1 MENDKEIIEE
11 KDNELPPSE
20 NEEKKDDVQALFNDY
35 VMKLP
40 ESEKDQEKV
49 ILEPNKPAY
58 WSQRIAAGLIDICLL
73 FLACWGLFELFVMS
87 PMGDGLREERN
98 AMQEV
103 IDYYKLQPLVA
114 DSSETVGYKLYFDE
128 EGYDKVEYQDYLV
141 YTDPDNNKEYKVVDY
156 PESTEAALTA
166 YKNAVAENTKYQ
178 NAVFN
183 YRIKNFGLVFFAGAI
198 SEVVFIVVV
207 PLLNKDRATI
217 GKLAAGLKVINVK
230 YQVEARWYQM
240 VGRFLWTLSIESA
253 LPVLFLPSIGSFTSL
268 MFTVTLVPVIL
279 FLITLTNKD
288 RRTLHDFVAR
298 TRVIDKRSFV
308 PLNEQ

>member
-1 MENDKEIIEE
+1 MENDKEIVEE
-11 KDNELPPSE
+11 KDSELSTQE
-20 NEEKKDDVQALFNDY
+20 NEEKKDDVQALFSDY

-40 ESEKDQEKV
+40 ESEKDKEEE
-49 ILEPNKPAY
+49 ILEPNRPAY

-87 PMGDGLREERN
+87 SMGDGLREERN

-103 IDYYKLQPLVA
+103 ADYYKLEPLLV
-114 DSSETVGYKLYFDE
+114 DSSETVGYKLYSSNE
-128 EGYDKVEYQDYLV
+128 EYNKVEYKDYLV
-141 YTDPDNNKEYKVVDY
+141 YTDPDTQEQYKIVDY
-156 PESTEAALTA
+156 EKSTDELMEV
-166 YKNAVAENTKYQ
+166 YKKAVAENTKYQ

-183 YRIKNFGLVFFAGAI
+183 YRIKNFGIVFLSGTI
-198 SEVVFIVVV
+198 SELVFIVVI

-268 MFTVTLVPVIL
+268 MFTVTLVPFLL
-279 FLITLTNKD
+279 FIVTLTNKD

-298 TRVIDKRSFV
+298 TRVIDKRTFV

>member
-1 MENDKEIIEE
+1 MINDEEIKEE
-11 KDNELPPSE
+11 KV
-20 NEEKKDDVQALFNDY
+20 EEKLEENKDQVQELFDDY

-40 ESEKDQEKV
+40 ESEKDEEKV
-49 ILEPNKPAY
+49 IENPNRPAI

-87 PMGDGLREERN
+87 PMGDALRYERN
-98 AMQEV
+98 VMQEV
-103 IDYYKLQPLVA
+103 MDYYKLEPLVE
-114 DSSETVGYKLYFDE
+114 DSSETVGYKLYYDE
-128 EGYDKVEYQDYLV
+128 EGYDKTEYQNYLV
-141 YTDPDNNKEYKVVDY
+141 YTDPNNNKQYKVVDY
-156 PESTEAALTA
+156 EKSTDAIVEA
-166 YKNAVAENTKYQ
+166 YHNAVANNEKYQ

-183 YRIKNFGLVFFAGAI
+183 YRLKNFGIVFLSGTI
-198 SEVVFIVVV
+198 SEVVFLVVI
-207 PLLNKDRATI
+207 PLVNKDRATV

-240 VGRFLWTLSIESA
+240 VGRFFWILIVESA

-268 MFTVTLVPVIL
+268 MFATTLVPVLL

-298 TRVIDKRSFV
+298 TRVIDKRTFV